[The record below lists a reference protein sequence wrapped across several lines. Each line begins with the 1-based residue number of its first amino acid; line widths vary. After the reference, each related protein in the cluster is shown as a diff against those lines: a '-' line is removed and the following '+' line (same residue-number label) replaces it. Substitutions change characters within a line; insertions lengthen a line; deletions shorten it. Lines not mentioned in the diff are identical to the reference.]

1 MTINYEQDMRIDPD
15 NLDVEWLEQAPLAMR
30 YAKHLVHCHAKVRQL
45 EEQKKTIRSELI
57 LQVNRDPEKYLDKE
71 KPNAADI
78 EAYYRN
84 HSDYKDVIEEL
95 NKALEEA
102 EYAELAK
109 NEVSFT
115 RKAALENLVKLFSAQ
130 YFSGPSIPRDLSKEW
145 EKHEKQRNAD
155 AETAEAMSSR
165 LKRRI
170 K

>member
-1 MTINYEQDMRIDPD
+1 MLDFDKDLRIDPD
-15 NLDVEWLEQAPLAMR
+15 SLDVEWLEQAPLAMR
-30 YAKHLVHCHAKVRQL
+30 YAKHLVQCHSKVRQL
-45 EEQKKTIRSELI
+45 EEQKKTVRSELI
-57 LQVNRDPEKYLDKE
+57 LQANRDPEKCLGKE

-84 HSDYKDVIEEL
+84 HDDYKDVIEQL

-102 EYAELAK
+102 EYTELAK

-115 RKAALENLVKLFSAQ
+115 RKAALENLVKLHAAQ
-130 YFSGPSIPRDLSKEW
+130 YFAGPSVPRDLNKEW

-155 AETAEAMSSR
+155 ADIAEAVGTR